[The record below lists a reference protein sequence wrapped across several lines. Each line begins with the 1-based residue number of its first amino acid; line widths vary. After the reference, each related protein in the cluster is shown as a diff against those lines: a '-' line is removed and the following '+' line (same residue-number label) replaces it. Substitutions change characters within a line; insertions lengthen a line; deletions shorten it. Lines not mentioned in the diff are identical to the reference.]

1 MLPGWF
7 YLPKLAVSVEFTHFA
22 FRWLIICQ
30 EKLLF
35 FLNERIEAAEY
46 VIEGR
51 RNVGKDT
58 RSGIKSDD
66 DGFWFRNRFV
76 RVSCWAAANILVQH
90 PTDMKMNNQPL
101 ASVSLLP

>member
-1 MLPGWF
+1 M
-7 YLPKLAVSVEFTHFA
+7 
-22 FRWLIICQ
+22 
-30 EKLLF
+30 
-35 FLNERIEAAEY
+35 
-46 VIEGR
+46 
-51 RNVGKDT
+51 GKDT